1 MKAYRLKDIIK
12 NMKKVYKNCLYVWLI
27 QIVALII
34 LNKLN
39 IQFESLYIHAIGVFV
54 CLLPIVVLF
63 GLMSKDQD
71 FSPQKRNFFKFIN
84 GYIIFCYIAGLVANI
99 VFGNN

>member
-1 MKAYRLKDIIK
+1 MKAYYLKDTIE
-12 NMKKVYKNCLYVWLI
+12 NMKKVYRICLHIWLI
-27 QIVALII
+27 QIASLVI

-39 IQFESLYIHAIGVFV
+39 IQFQSLYVRAISVFV

-63 GLMSKDQD
+63 GLMGKDQD
-71 FSPQKRNFFKFIN
+71 FSPKKRIFFKFIN
-84 GYIIFCYIAGLVANI
+84 GYIVFCYIAGLVANI